1 MNRLGIHISLFQLF
15 VISTTHFSPSELQF
29 VFDILSNP
37 QNSHIHGTESINVE
51 IIVTMRKSLNLP
63 EPLYSIGCSSSGFM
77 PDIPLLCSL

>member
-29 VFDILSNP
+29 VFDIMSNP
-37 QNSHIHGTESINVE
+37 QNSHIHGTESINAE

-63 EPLYSIGCSSSGFM
+63 EPLYSIGCGLSGFM